1 MYQYGKATDRTN
13 NIVKEEKVKTIGK
26 CRYCDDPI
34 YDFQE
39 AVHLVCGSLK
49 AEAETRA
56 IIVKELEAIW
66 HEANDLEKQLGDY
79 IAKLKT
85 KMEVEV
91 AKDMPYIVGGTPQP
105 FIDPNKCPT
114 CGGDRNSPAG
124 TGCPIGS
131 HYGTNSGV

>member
-39 AVHLVCGSLK
+39 AVHLVCGGLK

-56 IIVKELEAIW
+56 IIVKELEAIYD
-66 HEANDLEKQLGDY
+66 ETDNLADLQGQLRDY
-79 IAKLKT
+79 IVRLKA
-85 KMEVEV
+85 KMEVE
-91 AKDMPYIVGGTPQP
+91 A
-105 FIDPNKCPT
+105 
-114 CGGDRNSPAG
+114 
-124 TGCPIGS
+124 
-131 HYGTNSGV
+131 

>member
-39 AVHLVCGSLK
+39 VVHLVCGGLK

-66 HEANDLEKQLGDY
+66 HEANDLKDLESQLGDY
-79 IAKLKT
+79 ISRLKA
-85 KMEVEV
+85 KMEVE
-91 AKDMPYIVGGTPQP
+91 A
-105 FIDPNKCPT
+105 
-114 CGGDRNSPAG
+114 
-124 TGCPIGS
+124 
-131 HYGTNSGV
+131 